1 MNRCAMPDL
10 SITEVF
16 DANQES
22 IMALPGV
29 AGVGIGEHGG
39 QPCLRVMVEIATPA
53 IRAEIPDQFGGYPV
67 IVEETGPFRALDERW

>member
-1 MNRCAMPDL
+1 MPDL
-10 SITEVF
+10 SIAEVF

-39 QPCLRVMVEIATPA
+39 QPCLRVMVLTATPA
-53 IRAEIPDQFGGYPV
+53 VRAGIPAELGGYPV
-67 IVEETGPFRALDERW
+67 IVDETGPISALDAQ